1 MTEIPIGNARRRTE
15 RPIPVAQPIMGINDE
30 ACQVTDAGCPG
41 GIAPFNK
48 RGCMRRNSLAFSETL
63 M

>member
-1 MTEIPIGNARRRTE
+1 
-15 RPIPVAQPIMGINDE
+15 MGINDE